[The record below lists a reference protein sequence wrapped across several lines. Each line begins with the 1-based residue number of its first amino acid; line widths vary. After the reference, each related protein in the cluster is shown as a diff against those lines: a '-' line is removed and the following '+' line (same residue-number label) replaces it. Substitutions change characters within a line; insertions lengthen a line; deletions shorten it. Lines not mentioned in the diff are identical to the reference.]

1 MVETNQ
7 SQPVEKRFSK
17 IGGKLCEL
25 KVKVFSSE
33 GVTVVDDNPIP
44 QVQEFSVVDNATK
57 TEVIADTPEQKTFSA
72 VTIKERVRMAKLSQR
87 QRFRRLIL
95 DYKKFYDMSKDSMS
109 DQEFN
114 VVKSLFVSDIMNIMN
129 SITPEV
135 MAGKQIN
142 TLLGL
147 SAFGKELRLAGQE
160 LQIPYRMAM
169 NEEKKTGAVTK
180 MRYQKIQEAYN
191 KFIHALIDHVF
202 GDRNKQIGILENT
215 SAMEEMKEDINAE
228 TPKL

>member
-1 MVETNQ
+1 MVNNETN
-7 SQPVEKRFSK
+7 QPVEKKFSK
-17 IGGKLCEL
+17 IGGKLCQL
-25 KVKVFSSE
+25 KMKVFSEE
-33 GVTVVDDNPIP
+33 GVNVIDEDPSPKVTEIILDD
-44 QVQEFSVVDNATK
+44 QKVFSDTK
-57 TEVIADTPEQKTFSA
+57 SNEEQKTFSA
-72 VTIKERVRMAKLSQR
+72 ATIKERVRLAKFSVR
-87 QRFRRLIL
+87 QRFRRTLI
-95 DYKKFYDMSKDSMS
+95 DWKKFYDMSKDSMS

-215 SAMEEMKEDINAE
+215 SAMGEMKEDINAE

>member
-1 MVETNQ
+1 MVNNETN
-7 SQPVEKRFSK
+7 QPVEKKFSK
-17 IGGKLCEL
+17 IDGKLCQL
-25 KVKVFSSE
+25 KTKVFSEE
-33 GVTVVDDNPIP
+33 GVNVVDEDPTPKVTEIVHE
-44 QVQEFSVVDNATK
+44 VQKVFSGTK
-57 TEVIADTPEQKTFSA
+57 SNEEQKTFSA

-215 SAMEEMKEDINAE
+215 SAMGEMKEDINAE

>member
-1 MVETNQ
+1 MVNNETN
-7 SQPVEKRFSK
+7 QPVEKKFSK
-17 IGGKLCEL
+17 IDGKLCQL
-25 KVKVFSSE
+25 KTKVFSEE
-33 GVTVVDDNPIP
+33 GVNVVDEDPTTKVTEIVHE
-44 QVQEFSVVDNATK
+44 VQKVFSDTK
-57 TEVIADTPEQKTFSA
+57 SNEEQKTFSA

-215 SAMEEMKEDINAE
+215 SAMEEMKENINAE

>member
-1 MVETNQ
+1 MVNNETN
-7 SQPVEKRFSK
+7 QPVEKKFSK
-17 IGGKLCEL
+17 IDGKLCQL
-25 KVKVFSSE
+25 KTKVFSEE
-33 GVTVVDDNPIP
+33 GVNVVDEDPTPKVTEIVHE
-44 QVQEFSVVDNATK
+44 VQKVFSDTK
-57 TEVIADTPEQKTFSA
+57 SNEEQKTFSA

-202 GDRNKQIGILENT
+202 GDRNRQIGILENT